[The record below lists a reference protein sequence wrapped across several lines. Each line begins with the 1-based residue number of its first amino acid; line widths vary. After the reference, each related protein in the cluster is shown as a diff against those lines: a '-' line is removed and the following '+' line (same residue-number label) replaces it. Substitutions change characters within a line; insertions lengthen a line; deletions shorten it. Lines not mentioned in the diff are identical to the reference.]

1 MCSYHN
7 IMFNKYSILGGITY
21 CKHPNNSGCQQR
33 LSTDE
38 SIRAHMTTHQHSSL
52 VDALLCTCTCT
63 VIWESFVDKIFLQH
77 KIQVVQ
83 KLSSRKL
90 GGEGVWG

>member
-1 MCSYHN
+1 VQQVN
-7 IMFNKYSILGGITY
+7 IPYWEVLLQATK
-21 CKHPNNSGCQQR
+21 QQL

-77 KIQVVQ
+77 KIVQ
-83 KLSSRKL
+83 KLSSRKF